1 MIWVF
6 WLTLIS
12 TYSSTYDRTFRQVI
26 WQTLDDGVPHRI
38 LAHQVAK
45 FAELCHLPRYIACQ
59 ERFLRT
65 TFKRLPIFWNISF

>member
-1 MIWVF
+1 MVCFVPVKTEALLDILGTSFGV
-6 WLTLIS
+6 
-12 TYSSTYDRTFRQVI
+12 RVVRK
-26 WQTLDDGVPHRI
+26 DDGVPHRI